1 MDGLVSLLLNVALAV
16 LTLLVVLLAG
26 VMYRML
32 RGPGA
37 ATRFVALDM
46 LTGLAVALLATTSIV
61 LDRRELLDVAL
72 GVAAFSFIGTVAVGV
87 FLQRHRGS
95 KE

>member
-1 MDGLVSLLLNVALAV
+1 METLNAVLLNTALVALGV
-16 LTLLVVLLAG
+16 FVILLG
-26 VMYRML
+26 GIMIRML

-46 LTGLAVALLATTSIV
+46 LTGLAVALLSTSGIV
-61 LDRRELLDVAL
+61 FGRRELLDVAL
-72 GVAAFSFIGTVAVGV
+72 GVAAFSFIGTIAVGV
-87 FLQRHRGS
+87 FLQQHQGS